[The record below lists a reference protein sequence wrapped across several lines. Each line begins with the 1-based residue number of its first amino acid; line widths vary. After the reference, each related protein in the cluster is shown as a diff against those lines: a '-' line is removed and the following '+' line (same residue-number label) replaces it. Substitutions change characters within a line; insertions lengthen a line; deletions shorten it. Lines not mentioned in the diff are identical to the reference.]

1 MSEPKIKVYGQIVVS
16 PCLQELKKGGR
27 IASKEYEQQPSKWVN
42 GKLKPLFE
50 GFIYGSADASAKFD
64 AYWRG
69 NGKGP
74 QVEGAVMGSSL
85 SPDGNNPITKNGLLE
100 IPNMK
105 GYGFIRECKSLT
117 CNEKWAMYTEFLCDK
132 FAEMSEMSEEKNN
145 VALIVTHHNR
155 MRDTDLSQGLLPFTS
170 KKIEIEGRKK
180 ELAYANNFC
189 LKIEIDPHAEDDK
202 IVTFKVFFPGF
213 PDKGDF
219 EQKAYTSENVEGI
232 SINSLSGEQGSG
244 SSYPSQ
250 EGGGDDYSYQT
261 DASKIKMDV
270 IRAGIISGLKN
281 FTGIKKLITIYFL
294 RHGNSLHNKPV
305 EISDYGIEQ
314 KRLDSSLTPLG
325 MYQATILAAEFS
337 EANAFLNS
345 NIVLC
350 CSFLQRTQ
358 LTGLLLL
365 EAAGVPLDE
374 KMKKGLQ
381 EMKDQAITRY
391 SESGSNKTKFY
402 EYPPLLNNKNEREK
416 FEVYY
421 LELGTPVVQV
431 SPVQVSPEQPL
442 PAEGGKRK
450 GRKGRKGRKTY
461 KKNKKTYKK
470 GKKCKT
476 RRRN

>member
-1 MSEPKIKVYGQIVVS
+1 MSEQEIKVYEQIVVP

-27 IASKEYEQQPSKWVN
+27 IVSKEYEQQPSKWVN
-42 GKLKPLFE
+42 GKLEPLF
-50 GFIYGSADASAKFD
+50 GGRVYGSADASAKFD

-69 NGKGP
+69 DGKGP
-74 QVEGAVMGSSL
+74 NVEGDVMDPL
-85 SPDGNNPITKNGLLE
+85 SPDGVSKNNPITKNGLLE
-100 IPNMK
+100 IPVMK
-105 GYGFIRECKSLT
+105 KYGFTGECKKLS
-117 CNEKWAMYTEFLCDK
+117 CSQKWAMYTEFLCDK
-132 FAEMSEMSEEKNN
+132 FAKMSEKKNN

-155 MRDTDLSQGLLPFTS
+155 MRDTDLYQGLLPFTS
-170 KKIEIEGRKK
+170 KNIVIEGRNK

-189 LKIEIDPHAEDDK
+189 LKIQINPDDVENP
-202 IVTFKVFFPGF
+202 VTFEVFFPGF

-219 EQKAYTSENVEGI
+219 EQKATTSGNVGEI
-232 SINSLSGEQGSG
+232 SRIDSLSGNQGSESG
-244 SSYPSQ
+244 SESGDPGNQ

-305 EISDYGIEQ
+305 EISDYGLEQ

-325 MYQATILAAEFS
+325 MYQAIILAAEFLK
-337 EANAFLNS
+337 ADAFLNS

-365 EAAGVPLDE
+365 EAAGVPLDI
-374 KMKKGLQ
+374 KMKEGLQ

-391 SESGSNKTKFY
+391 INSGFTRSFDG
-402 EYPPLLNNKNEREK
+402 YPPLLNNENEKKK
-416 FEVYY
+416 FNNY
-421 LELGTPVVQV
+421 LSELLQV
-431 SPVQVSPEQPL
+431 L
-442 PAEGGKRK
+442 PGQGGKRK